1 MARNRKKEDDKQRNA
16 AVSVYLTPALRQWL
30 DERIAK
36 TGNSL
41 SSELRCAV
49 LEHAEAQGFKEENY
63 ESKIETNDVIQSETS
78 EVSLVARQL
87 ADLAVTIERMMKNGT
102 KCFAV

>member
-16 AVSVYLTPALRQWL
+16 AVYLTPALRQWL

-63 ESKIETNDVIQSETS
+63 ESKIETNDVTQSETS